1 MAAVAFPQ
9 RIRWLGILKTTLA
22 YLGLTSATALF
33 LIPLLWMIRTSLM
46 PKDQIFVYP
55 PIWIP
60 DPVKWENYV
69 LALTESTFNFPI
81 FLKNSLIYA
90 GPSTV
95 GMVLS
100 ASMVAYA
107 FARLRWPGRDLWFII
122 TLSTM
127 MIPYP
132 VTMIP
137 LFIVFKWI
145 GWVNTFWPLIVP
157 NFMGTA
163 FFIFLM
169 RQFFL
174 TIPRELSDAARV
186 DGASEFAIY
195 WRIMLPLSKP
205 ALTTVAIFTFIWT
218 WNDFLG
224 PLIYLND
231 QDKYVLAIGLA
242 MFQGN
247 YRTQWDLMMAAA
259 TVVTLPIV
267 VLFFLAQKQFMQG
280 ITMTG
285 LKQ

>member
-1 MAAVAFPQ
+1 MATHGQLWQRRWGPSVNTLFAYTVLSLVA
-9 RIRWLGILKTTLA
+9 
-22 YLGLTSATALF
+22 ALF
-33 LIPLLWMIRTSLM
+33 LLPLFWMVRTSLM

-55 PIWIP
+55 PILVP
-60 DPVKWENYV
+60 DPIKWSNYV
-69 LALTESTFNFPI
+69 DALTASTFNFPV

-90 GPSTV
+90 LSSTV

-100 ASMVAYA
+100 ASLVAYA
-107 FARLRWPGRDLWFII
+107 FARMRWPLRDFWFIV

-127 MIPYP
+127 MIPFP
-132 VTMIP
+132 VTLIP
-137 LFIVFKWI
+137 LFLVFKWI
-145 GWVNTFWPLIVP
+145 GWINTLLPLIVP
-157 NFMGTA
+157 NLMGTA

-174 TIPRELSDAARV
+174 TIPHELSDAARV
-186 DGASEFAIY
+186 DGASEFGIY
-195 WRIMLPLSKP
+195 WRILLPLSKP

-242 MFQGN
+242 MFQGQN
-247 YRTQWDLMMAAA
+247 RTQWDLMMAAA

-267 VLFFLAQKQFMQG
+267 ILFFLAQKQFIQG

-285 LKQ
+285 MKA

>member
-1 MAAVAFPQ
+1 MA
-9 RIRWLGILKTTLA
+9 
-22 YLGLTSATALF
+22 
-33 LIPLLWMIRTSLM
+33 
-46 PKDQIFVYP
+46 
-55 PIWIP
+55 
-60 DPVKWENYV
+60 
-69 LALTESTFNFPI
+69 
-81 FLKNSLIYA
+81 
-90 GPSTV
+90 
-95 GMVLS
+95 
-100 ASMVAYA
+100 AYA
-107 FARLRWPGRDLWFII
+107 FGRPCWPGRDLWFII

-127 MIPYP
+127 MIPCP
-132 VTMIP
+132 VTMIS

-267 VLFFLAQKQFMQG
+267 VLFFLAQKQFTQG